1 MLVLSRKVG
10 ESIKLA
16 DDIEITV
23 LAVDNQRVRLGVRA
37 PRDIDVRRSTPDV
50 NVEDE
55 NAKQAASAIRRPRT
69 WSKKREEHSFSKAA
83 ANPRRK
89 ISRRS
94 ANSVIPPVDR
104 RT

>member
-37 PRDIDVRRSTPDV
+37 PRSINVRRSTPDAIVADV
-50 NVEDE
+50 NRRGRPPPM
-55 NAKQAASAIRRPRT
+55 KPKRRRAS
-69 WSKKREEHSFSKAA
+69 
-83 ANPRRK
+83 
-89 ISRRS
+89 
-94 ANSVIPPVDR
+94 
-104 RT
+104 

>member
-37 PRDIDVRRSTPDV
+37 PRHINVRRSTPDET
-50 NVEDE
+50 VEE
-55 NAKQAASAIRRPRT
+55 ANRQAAVAAAAPKDDRSLL
-69 WSKKREEHSFSKAA
+69 SKAA
-83 ANPRRK
+83 TAKNK
-89 ISRRS
+89 QG
-94 ANSVIPPVDR
+94 
-104 RT
+104 

>member
-37 PRDIDVRRSTPDV
+37 PRHISVRRSTPE
-50 NVEDE
+50 NVVEANREAAVVSDPVE
-55 NAKQAASAIRRPRT
+55 NADIL
-69 WSKKREEHSFSKAA
+69 SKAA
-83 ANPRRK
+83 AEKNK
-89 ISRRS
+89 E
-94 ANSVIPPVDR
+94 A
-104 RT
+104 

>member
-37 PRDIDVRRSTPDV
+37 PRSINVRRSTPDTVVTDV
-50 NVEDE
+50 NVAAE
-55 NAKQAASAIRRPRT
+55 NREAAIDAKDAKSILSKAASA
-69 WSKKREEHSFSKAA
+69 KNKQ
-83 ANPRRK
+83 
-89 ISRRS
+89 
-94 ANSVIPPVDR
+94 V
-104 RT
+104 

>member
-37 PRDIDVRRSTPDV
+37 PRHIDVRRSIPEIDV
-50 NVEDE
+50 VEDNRE
-55 NAKQAASAIRRPRT
+55 AALHPHPAEAKSIL
-69 WSKKREEHSFSKAA
+69 SKAA
-83 ANPRRK
+83 SEK
-89 ISRRS
+89 KKT
-94 ANSVIPPVDR
+94 D
-104 RT
+104 

>member
-37 PRDIDVRRSTPDV
+37 PREIDVRRSTPEV
-50 NVEDE
+50 NVIEA
-55 NAKQAASAIRRPRT
+55 NRQAAVVSNPKRNKSILSKAASAKN
-69 WSKKREEHSFSKAA
+69 KKE
-83 ANPRRK
+83 
-89 ISRRS
+89 
-94 ANSVIPPVDR
+94 
-104 RT
+104 